1 MTENGDVL
9 NDQAGIDETLRKAPQ
24 NEESDGRITGG
35 FTDGGI
41 LSGKCKHCGNP
52 IVTNDGLGLR
62 QEICRN
68 CGKPQ
73 EPEIFG
79 NEGQSQ

>member
-9 NDQAGIDETLRKAPQ
+9 KDKASINEIPGEAPQ
-24 NEESDGRITGG
+24 NEEPDGRITGG

-41 LSGKCKHCGNP
+41 FGGKCKYCGEP